1 MFADYK
7 PDMFVFV
14 DNSIVLSNLS
24 LPITMILLKNI
35 CFLLLGLLKKSLL
48 WNWSEILTQ
57 IYFVYRWRPFWN
69 TVSNIFVWNKLN
81 KSIFLFILFATTQR
95 KFAKSVDF
103 LKNSAVILA
112 LTNSNLKQQHEAA
125 YQQLMKTQHP
135 KKELQQKQAKQCV
148 SAKNLAK

>member
-1 MFADYK
+1 
-7 PDMFVFV
+7 MFVFV
-14 DNSIVLSNLS
+14 DDSIVLSNLS

-81 KSIFLFILFATTQR
+81 KSIFLFIRNYSTKICKIRGFFEKL
-95 KFAKSVDF
+95 
-103 LKNSAVILA
+103 N
-112 LTNSNLKQQHEAA
+112 NLKRFPEVNLWQSFPLNIHDFMWNINPFDNIT
-125 YQQLMKTQHP
+125 QLITRQWA
-135 KKELQQKQAKQCV
+135 ETLSCRC
-148 SAKNLAK
+148 S